1 MAASAP
7 YSHSQ
12 SRFRTAFVA
21 IIALLALVL
30 TGLVAAPAAQAQ
42 AAAEPALVDEFDRS
56 AEAGWGQPASGAYVA
71 NSAAIASAADGTAVL
86 QPASPGRT
94 AGMTWN
100 GATLGDAEVSTA
112 FRIPTIPTTGSGVY
126 FSSHVRDSGN
136 SSYAGRVRVLPDS
149 RVELALTRTEDAR
162 TQVLQER
169 TVTLDPQADAMIEV
183 RAIGTD
189 NVTLQARTWN
199 VNSAAP
205 EWQLEVTDE
214 ASAALST
221 PGAVSWTAYSS
232 SEGPALPAHLLSV
245 RAGAPA
251 TDTTPTPSPE
261 PDPEPTPWPEES
273 EAKLADDFARKVD
286 SGWGVADSGA
296 QWVPTSAAVLSVDQG
311 WASVASPAPGRTS
324 VVTAEGLA
332 LADAQLRFEV
342 QIPALPVGGGGL
354 YLSTGLRATEAG
366 SVGAQLRIHPSGAV
380 DLALVDT
387 EGLTQATALKSVR
400 LDTVVRAGD
409 TLRVRTA
416 VEGSGAKP
424 MVAAS
429 AWLATAAE
437 PAQWNVSAASAS
449 NAATGSVR
457 LSLYTSSGAQV
468 APLSIGSLRAG
479 GVEQLPELPPEPE
492 AKPEPEPEP
501 EPDTDPGLRGTP
513 GAAAPG
519 TLSYPIPS
527 GAVFVAPT
535 GNDALAGTQTAP
547 LKTITAALRKVPNGG
562 TIVLR
567 AGSYHEEVLVPPQRR
582 VTLQPFPNE
591 EAWLDGA
598 VPVTGWTASGAT
610 WVKSGWELELD
621 ASPTYS
627 RGKPDNTQP
636 GWQFVNP
643 DHPMAAH
650 PDQIWVGGEKLREVA
665 SRAQVTRGTFFVD
678 DARDQMV
685 IGSNPTGKLVEAS
698 TLVQALSVRSDK
710 SVVRGIGV
718 KRYATSVPDMGTVIA
733 AAADVTFSDVTIK
746 DNATTGFYS
755 WSPRTI
761 LRDVSLI
768 DNGMLGGGAATAD
781 GLKLERVLS
790 TGNNSE
796 RFNRAPVSGAFKIG
810 RSRGVSVVDSAF
822 VNNFGQ
828 GPWFDESV
836 YNIRFTGNDVI
847 GNTGN
852 GLVLELSDTAIV
864 ADNIVAD
871 NALSGIYVINTG
883 NVQIWNN
890 TAVDNTRNINI
901 TQDRRRAS
909 DLTAAGHDPRQPK
922 PDPTMP
928 WITRNTVVANNVV
941 GSPSGNCLLCVE
953 DFSREF
959 TAGNMVSSTDGN
971 LYQRDSAE
979 SPRWFGVWSQGAA
992 GNPTVTNTL
1001 ELFQASTGQE
1011 KRSRLVEG
1019 SPLTTSTYALQSAYV
1034 KDQGAIARSVP
1045 TAIAASSHLLPGSS
1059 VLGAQ
1064 PR

>member
-7 YSHSQ
+7 YSHAH
-12 SRFRTAFVA
+12 SRFRVA
-21 IIALLALVL
+21 IVAAIALLALVL
-30 TGLVAAPAAQAQ
+30 AGLVAVPAAPAH
-42 AAAEPALVDEFDRS
+42 AASEPVLVDEFDRS
-56 AEAGWGQPASGAYVA
+56 ATTGWGQPASGTYVA
-71 NSAAIASAADGTAVL
+71 NSAAIASAAGGSATL
-86 QPASPGRT
+86 QPAGSGRT
-94 AGMTWN
+94 AGMTWQG
-100 GATLGDAEVSTA
+100 GALGDTEVRTA
-112 FRIPTIPTTGSGVY
+112 FRIPSVPATGSGVY
-126 FSSHVRDSGN
+126 FSSHVRDAGDA
-136 SSYAGRVRVLPDS
+136 SYAARVRVLPDG
-149 RVELALTRTEDAR
+149 RAELALTRTEGAHTR
-162 TQVLQER
+162 VLQER
-169 TVTLDPQADAMIEV
+169 TVTLAVQSDALLEV
-183 RAIGTD
+183 RAVGTD
-189 NVTLQARTWN
+189 RVTLQARAWN
-199 VNSAAP
+199 ASEP
-205 EWQLEVTDE
+205 TPGWQLELTDQ
-214 ASAALST
+214 ASPALSE
-221 PGAVSWTAYSS
+221 PGAISWTTYSS
-232 SEGPALPAHLLSV
+232 TGGPVMPVSLLAV
-245 RAGAPA
+245 RAGAPDPA
-251 TDTTPTPSPE
+251 TEPE
-261 PDPEPTPWPEES
+261 PAPAPIPWPEEGETKFS
-273 EAKLADDFARKVD
+273 DDFARQD
-286 SGWGVADSGA
+286 AAGWGTSDSGA
-296 QWVPTSAAVLSVDQG
+296 QWVSTSAAVLSVDQG
-311 WASVASPAPGRTS
+311 WASVTSPAPGRTS
-324 VVTAEGLA
+324 VVTAEGLS
-332 LADAQLRFEV
+332 LSDAQLRFEV
-342 QIPALPVGGGGL
+342 QIPALPSGGGGL
-354 YLSTGLRATEAG
+354 YLTTGLRATEAG

-380 DLALVDT
+380 DLALVET
-387 EGLTQATALKSVR
+387 EGLTQSTVLRSVR
-400 LDTVVRAGD
+400 LGETVRAGD

-416 VEGSGAKP
+416 AQGGSQP
-424 MVAAS
+424 TLAAS
-429 AWLATAAE
+429 AWLATSE
-437 PAQWNVSAASAS
+437 PPTEWNVT
-449 NAATGSVR
+449 AATTGDAAAGSVR
-457 LSLYTSSGAQV
+457 LSLYTSSGAPV
-468 APLSIGSLRAG
+468 APLLIGSLRAS
-479 GVEQLPELPPEPE
+479 GVENLPELPPVPT
-492 AKPEPEPEP
+492 PEPEPTPDP
-501 EPDTDPGLRGTP
+501 EPGPDPAPGLRGNP

-519 TLSYPIPS
+519 TLSYPVPA
-527 GAVFVAPT
+527 GAVFVAPA
-535 GNDALAGTQTAP
+535 GNDAQAGTQAAP

-562 TIVLR
+562 TIILR
-567 AGSYHEEVLVPPQRR
+567 EGSYHEEVLIAPQKR
-582 VTLQPFPNE
+582 VTLQPYPHE

-598 VPVTGWTASGAT
+598 VPVTGWAASGAT

-665 SRAQVTRGTFFVD
+665 SRAQVTPGTFFVD

-710 SVVRGIGV
+710 TVVRGIGV

-733 AAADVTFSDVTIK
+733 AAADVTFSDVTIQ

-755 WSPRTI
+755 WSPRTT
-761 LRDVSLI
+761 LRDVSLV

-790 TGNNSE
+790 TGNNGE

-822 VNNFGQ
+822 VGNFGQ

-836 YNIRFTGNDVI
+836 YDIRFTGNDVI

-871 NALSGIYVINTG
+871 NALNGIYVINTG
-883 NVQIWNN
+883 NVQVWNN
-890 TAVDNTRNINI
+890 TAVDNARNINI

-941 GSPSGNCLLCVE
+941 GSPSGNCLMCVE

-959 TAGNMVSSTDGN
+959 TAAKMVSSADGN
-971 LYQRDSAE
+971 LYQRDNAE
-979 SPRWFGVWSQGAA
+979 APRWFGVWSRGAD

-1001 ELFQASTGQE
+1001 ELFRASTGQE

-1019 SPLTTSTYALQSAYV
+1019 GALTTDNYSL
-1034 KDQGAIARSVP
+1034 QGAYAKEQGTIARSVP
-1045 TAIAASSHLLPGSS
+1045 ASVAAASHLVPGSS

-1064 PR
+1064 SR